1 MTTVDGFKNH
11 SYLTK
16 VTLPSSVTSVAS
28 GAFSECSALR
38 RIVCNA
44 TTPPTATGSIATNPS
59 EITLK
64 VTNNSS
70 VSAYKTANY
79 WKEFNI
85 IGVHT
90 STEEIP
96 MYVLETFDIKG
107 FALGYGNPLS
117 WSIEG
122 NDETIAT
129 IDNNGVLTSKNFIY
143 DGSTS
148 LPYKTAKVIVNLE
161 DGDTFICNVNVYPRE
176 IVLTDGNAYKNTV
189 YYMPEKISY
198 TRTFSTNVVGKWQCF
213 YVPFDIKITEE
224 LLEDF
229 DFAKL
234 YMVSYMD
241 ENNNEEIDD
250 TDPLKM
256 MFNKLSVGK
265 TLHANMPYFV
275 RAKSACTKTFE
286 VTNAAL
292 NAAANG
298 SVRCCTTEHEY
309 SLVGIYETTNI
320 KGKYSMN
327 TNGKFVYCPSNAYI
341 KGNRWYM
348 EVKSLTEDGAE
359 LENYAHPIE
368 IYVDGEDETTGV
380 VALEDKASDSKN
392 DKIYTLDGRQVTD
405 FETLPSGIYIVNGK
419 KVFKK

>member
-1 MTTVDGFKNH
+1 M
-11 SYLTK
+11 
-16 VTLPSSVTSVAS
+16 TSVGS
-28 GAFSECSALR
+28 GAFSGCSALR
-38 RIVCNA
+38 RIVCKA
-44 TTPPTATGSIATNPS
+44 TTPPTATGSIASNPS
-59 EITLK
+59 EIQLK
-64 VTNNSS
+64 VTNSSS
-70 VSAYKTANY
+70 VSAYQAANY

-85 IGVHT
+85 IGPQT
-90 STEEIP
+90 STEDRP
-96 MYVLETFDIKG
+96 MYVLETLDLKG
-107 FALGYGNPLS
+107 LALEYGNPLS

-122 NDETIAT
+122 NDETVAT
-129 IDNNGVLTSKNFIY
+129 VDNNGVVTSKNFIY

-176 IVLTDGNAYKNTV
+176 VVLTDGNAYKNTV
-189 YYMPEKISY
+189 YYMPERITY
-198 TRTFSTNVVGKWQCF
+198 TRTFSSNVAGKWQCF

-224 LLEDF
+224 LLENF

-241 ENNNEEIDD
+241 ENNNDEIDD

-292 NAAANG
+292 NAAENG

-309 SLVGIYETTNI
+309 SLIGVYETTNI

-327 TNGKFVYCPSNAYI
+327 TNGKFVYCPTDANI

-359 LENYAHPIE
+359 FENYAHPIE
-368 IYVDGEDETTGV
+368 IYVDGEDETTGI

-392 DKIYTLDGRQVTD
+392 DKVYTLDGRQVTN
-405 FETLPSGIYIVNGK
+405 TNNLPSGIYIVNGK
-419 KVFKK
+419 KIFKK